1 MTTLQGAG
9 GMDESARL
17 ERVHEFDPAR
27 AYGRVRVGE
36 GAAAAAVV
44 AARENGVPHV
54 AFRSSRNSIRRRGS
68 SDGA

>member
-9 GMDESARL
+9 GMDESAR
-17 ERVHEFDPAR
+17 VYEFDPAR